1 MKRSRNGSITKTAQ
15 ENDSDYKRNKEH
27 IGVLTDGKETPS
39 YTRIF
44 CPESINNLVIVCNKV
59 KRRTTRFGKC
69 SNPNWHGHNY
79 TLEVV
84 VAGNVDPATGF
95 VIDLKK
101 LKDIIIE
108 HVISKV
114 DHKNLNIDTDFMKG
128 LNPTSENIVVAIW
141 NQLKDK
147 IPSGKLFSVKLYE
160 TENNYFEY
168 RGE

>member
-1 MKRSRNGSITKTAQ
+1 MLYLTRRETFAAAHRLFKEGLSDK
-15 ENDSDYKRNKEH
+15 ENFE
-27 IGVLTDGKETPS
+27 L
-39 YTRIF
+39 
-44 CPESINNLVIVCNKV
+44 
-59 KRRTTRFGKC
+59 FGKC

-84 VAGNVDPATGF
+84 VAGDVNPATGF

-101 LKDIIIE
+101 LKDIILE

-114 DHKNLNIDTDFMKG
+114 DHKNLNVDTEFMKG

-147 IPSGKLFSVKLYE
+147 IPAGKLYSVKLYE

-168 RGE
+168 RGD